1 MSRASNK
8 QRSEPNRRT
17 YESPLRQEQ
26 AEATR
31 ARILDAAVA
40 CLAEGGRE
48 LTIPEVARGA
58 GVAVRTVYV
67 HFPTKDALL
76 EGVYDALD
84 QRIGQGPPLT
94 LDTVRERVRAFYPG
108 LEANDRLVR
117 AYVAIGGDVR
127 DRASRRRRERIEAL
141 VRELAP
147 SLSDQDV
154 VRAGALC
161 HALFSSRTWTVYHDI
176 WDLDGDEAG
185 RAATWALR
193 LVLDALEHDPESF
206 AREP

>member
-1 MSRASNK
+1 MSRAANK
-8 QRSEPNRRT
+8 QSSEASRRA
-17 YESPLRQEQ
+17 YDSPLRQEQ

-31 ARILDAAVA
+31 ARIIAAA
-40 CLAEGGRE
+40 IETLAEGGRD
-48 LTIPEVARGA
+48 LTIPGVARGA

-76 EGVYDALD
+76 EGVYEELD

-94 LDTVRERVRAFYPG
+94 AATIRERVRGFYPAM
-108 LEANDRLVR
+108 EANDRLVR

-141 VRELAP
+141 VRELSP
-147 SLSDQDV
+147 SLAPDDV

-161 HALFSSRTWTVYHDI
+161 HALVSSRTWSVFHDI

-185 RAATWALR
+185 RTATWALQ
-193 LVLDALEHDPESF
+193 LVLDALERDPDSF